1 MEIKEFIEKKEVMKM
16 LKRRIE
22 NANDSP
28 FDIKHK
34 NTEKNLLWSIWDE
47 IEPRPTGQA

>member
-22 NANDSP
+22 MLTT
-28 FDIKHK
+28 HRLTL
-34 NTEKNLLWSIWDE
+34 NTKIQRR
-47 IEPRPTGQA
+47 IYYGVFGMK